1 MIQPATEADRRQIQ
15 DITARA
21 GVFSREE
28 IEAVPEMFDEYLQ
41 YGADGSGY
49 YFIVYRDGERA
60 LGFAIYGRRDLADGV
75 FDLYWIAVDPPSRR
89 NGVGRALLAASEQA
103 VRSMG
108 GRMLIAET
116 SGTAAYEA
124 TRRFYLSAGYVNEA
138 VIKDFY
144 SPGDDLMIYVKRF

>member
-1 MIQPATEADRRQIQ
+1 MIATATEADRRQIH

-41 YGADGSGY
+41 YGAEGSGY
-49 YFIVYRDGERA
+49 HFIVYREGEKV
-60 LGFAIYGRRDLADGV
+60 LGFAIYGYRDLADGV
-75 FDLYWIAVDPPSRR
+75 YDLYWIAVDPSARR
-89 NGVGRALLAASEQA
+89 KSVGRTLLNACEGA
-103 VRSMG
+103 VREMG

-116 SGTAAYEA
+116 SGTEAYEA
-124 TRRFYLSAGYVNEA
+124 TRKFYVSAGYVNEA

-144 SPGDDLMIYVKRF
+144 SAGDDLMIYVKQI

>member
-1 MIQPATEADRRQIQ
+1 MIQMATEADRNQIC

-41 YGADGSGY
+41 YGAEDSGY
-49 YFIVYRDGERA
+49 NFIVYREGEQV
-60 LGFAIYGRRDLADGV
+60 LGFAIYGYRDLAEGV
-75 FDLYWIAVDPPSRR
+75 YDLYWIAVDPSARR
-89 NGVGRALLAASEQA
+89 NGVGQTLLAASEEA

-116 SGTAAYEA
+116 SGTEAYEA
-124 TRRFYLSAGYVNEA
+124 TRKFYVSAGYVNEA

-144 SPGDDLMIYVKRF
+144 SVGDDLYIFTKRV